1 MFSQS
6 RSMNFGKNTLSL
18 KEKVLR
24 LNWLV
29 LILICAVATIG
40 FAMLYSAANASF
52 NPWAQPQMIR
62 FGVGFSMMIAI
73 ALVDI
78 RHYLR
83 AAYPLYFLSIALL
96 IAVEVIGYKG
106 MGAQRWLDLK
116 IFYLQPSE
124 LMKISLI
131 LALARYF
138 QSLYYEDVGRPLL
151 LIFPLFLLVIPAW
164 LVIRQPDLGTA
175 VILLIIGGTVFFM
188 AGVRLW
194 KFLSLLLLGAGGIP
208 VLWQYLHTYQKNRIL
223 SFMAPEK
230 DPLGAGYHLMQS
242 KIAMGSGGVFGKGFG
257 QGTQSRL
264 NFLPEKQ
271 TDFIFTMLAEEGGLV
286 AGLGL
291 MGLYISLIMLGV
303 IIAVRC
309 RNQFGRLIAIGVT
322 INFSLFVLIN
332 MGMVMGMIPVV
343 GVPLPLVSYGG
354 TAMLTVLMGFGLL
367 LNVDI
372 HHHITHIGRAD
383 H

>member
-1 MFSQS
+1 
-6 RSMNFGKNTLSL
+6 
-18 KEKVLR
+18 
-24 LNWLV
+24 
-29 LILICAVATIG
+29 
-40 FAMLYSAANASF
+40 
-52 NPWAQPQMIR
+52 
-62 FGVGFSMMIAI
+62 
-73 ALVDI
+73 
-78 RHYLR
+78 
-83 AAYPLYFLSIALL
+83 
-96 IAVEVIGYKG
+96 

-175 VILLIIGGTVFFM
+175 VILLLIGGTVFFM

-208 VLWQYLHTYQKNRIL
+208 ILWQYLHTYQKNRIL

-257 QGTQSRL
+257 QGTQSVK
-264 NFLPEKQ
+264 FLPEKQ

-291 MGLYISLIMLGV
+291 MGLYILLIMLGV

-309 RNQFGRLIAIGVT
+309 RNQFGRLIAMGVT

>member
-1 MFSQS
+1 
-6 RSMNFGKNTLSL
+6 
-18 KEKVLR
+18 
-24 LNWLV
+24 
-29 LILICAVATIG
+29 
-40 FAMLYSAANASF
+40 
-52 NPWAQPQMIR
+52 
-62 FGVGFSMMIAI
+62 
-73 ALVDI
+73 
-78 RHYLR
+78 
-83 AAYPLYFLSIALL
+83 
-96 IAVEVIGYKG
+96 
-106 MGAQRWLDLK
+106 
-116 IFYLQPSE
+116 
-124 LMKISLI
+124 
-131 LALARYF
+131 
-138 QSLYYEDVGRPLL
+138 
-151 LIFPLFLLVIPAW
+151 
-164 LVIRQPDLGTA
+164 
-175 VILLIIGGTVFFM
+175 
-188 AGVRLW
+188 
-194 KFLSLLLLGAGGIP
+194 
-208 VLWQYLHTYQKNRIL
+208 
-223 SFMAPEK
+223 MAPEK

-291 MGLYISLIMLGV
+291 MGLYILLIMLGV

-372 HHHITHIGRAD
+372 YHHITHIGRAD